1 MRKNLKVLCVL
12 LIVSCLFTWCTGL
25 KDAKGNELGST
36 EKSEG
41 YAMDK
46 EIVYDYEDVKD
57 VVIRFHVLDNSD
69 KDEDQNLKLKVRD
82 EILNYLKPYLEDLEL
97 REDAKNMILDKED
110 EIKDIALKVIEE
122 NGYNYGVRTELAR
135 ENFPEKSY
143 GNITLPQG
151 NYEAIRVIIG
161 EGNGHNWWCVMFP
174 ALCFID
180 VTKGQVQE
188 RESKEKLDEAIEEN
202 KEEKEEKVEVKFKIV
217 ELIKNFFK

>member
-1 MRKNLKVLCVL
+1 MLFRSCVL

-57 VVIRFHVLDNSD
+57 VVIRFHVLANSD
-69 KDEDQNLKLKVRD
+69 TDEDQNLKLKVRD

-122 NGYNYGVRTELAR
+122 KYPVSAWNIYPIYASDGDNWSEDNEKAINAVKKICEISNMFGYAELLPSTYTTTMYHKFKKEITN
-135 ENFPEKSY
+135 ENFVPV
-143 GNITLPQG
+143 
-151 NYEAIRVIIG
+151 VI
-161 EGNGHNWWCVMFP
+161 
-174 ALCFID
+174 
-180 VTKGQVQE
+180 
-188 RESKEKLDEAIEEN
+188 KEKKDLWDALKTMLRKELKEAE
-202 KEEKEEKVEVKFKIV
+202 
-217 ELIKNFFK
+217 